1 MFRNMTIGKKLFGS
15 IGAPLVVA
23 LLMGTTTMISL
34 SRVNSSLDSMR
45 GDTRKQVLDD
55 AIKLNLSEMS
65 SMLRAQLVR
74 SFLKDQTFVDKY
86 HRDYQSQLNDLNR
99 NVAELDTLVYLPA
112 GRAYVASMTAASPR
126 LAEFNERI
134 YQKAGHEDIA
144 GATAIY
150 INELAPFARQLQE
163 QAQQFSALQS
173 DLMAQN
179 TQAVNAVEAQALWI
193 TIGMLVACLVLVGAV
208 VLIVRRINQDLRL
221 TAESL
226 SMGAEPITIKRNVA
240 ACPGARKSHLLLTI
254 APSKENTRPMKLTA
268 RIPVTAAFVA
278 TLLFGATGC
287 NQLKSRD
294 QLNKGVQAFK
304 NARYEEAVDH
314 FQTAIKLDPSSED
327 AKLYLATAYSYQ
339 VVPNLDTPENLALA
353 QKALDGFEAVLAKNP
368 NHLTALEQIAS
379 IDRNIKKMDDAKL
392 YERKV
397 IALDPNNA
405 EAYYTIGVVDWMQAY
420 KGAVAILAAD
430 GLTDDGNGNVKKTN
444 GACQKLQAANTAVV
458 TEGLEAL
465 EKAVNINPTYE
476 EAMTYLN
483 LMNRRKADLECGD
496 DAARKADLAQA
507 DEWTQKSMGAR
518 KANELKKE
526 QKVGG
531 GVTM

>member
-15 IGAPLVVA
+15 IGVPLVVA

-34 SRVNSSLDSMR
+34 SRVNSSLARMR

-65 SMLRAQLVR
+65 SMLRAQ
-74 SFLKDQTFVDKY
+74 
-86 HRDYQSQLNDLNR
+86 
-99 NVAELDTLVYLPA
+99 LDTLVYLPA

-150 INELAPFARQLQE
+150 INELVPFARQLQE

-179 TQAVNAVEAQALWI
+179 TQAVNAVNAVEAQALWI
-193 TIGMLVACLVLVGAV
+193 TIGMLVACLVLVGVV

-221 TAESL
+221 PAESL

-240 ACPGARKSHLLLTI
+240 ACPGDRKSHLLLTI
-254 APSKENTRPMKLTA
+254 VPSKENTRPMKLTA

-339 VVPNLDTPENLALA
+339 VVPNLDTPENLTLA

-368 NHLTALEQIAS
+368 NDLTALEQIAS

-430 GLTDDGNGNVKKTN
+430 GLTDDGNGNVKKTK

-465 EKAVNINPTYE
+465 EKAVSINPTYE